1 MIDHINVR
9 VKDFRRALTFYRAA
23 LAPLGYKVVMEF
35 PEAAGLGEK
44 GMPDFWISRSD
55 QAGPAVHVA
64 FKASREA
71 VAAFHAAAVAAG
83 GTDNGGP
90 GVRPDYHPSYYGA
103 FIIDPDGNN
112 IEAVC
117 HDPPG
122 PPRGAATRKKPTPR
136 KLPRGARRTAAKNA
150 PAPPPARKKPRPR

>member
-9 VKDFRRALTFYRAA
+9 VKEFRRALTFYRAA

-55 QAGPAVHVA
+55 QAGAAVHVA
-64 FKASREA
+64 FKASRES

-90 GVRPDYHPSYYGA
+90 GVRPDYHPNYYGA

-117 HDPPG
+117 HDPPVPRRAV
-122 PPRGAATRKKPTPR
+122 PPRKPALRKRTPR
-136 KLPRGARRTAAKNA
+136 RVAAKPA
-150 PAPPPARKKPRPR
+150 PAKAAPRKKPRRK